1 MSNEIRKP
9 KLLEALLPIIIL
21 AICLCVGIIF
31 YEASAHIPLVIGSII
46 ASLVALRLGFKWKDL
61 EKGFINS
68 IQMSMQSIIILM
80 IIGIIIGSWILS
92 GTVPTMIY
100 YGLKIISPG
109 IFLLA
114 TCIMCSIVSLATG
127 SSWTTVGTVGIAL
140 LGIGQGLGFSTPLVA
155 GAVISGAYFG
165 DKMSPLSDTT
175 NLAPAMA
182 GSELFDHIKHMIYTT
197 GPSMIIALVLYG
209 ILGLKYAGKE
219 LDVTQINI
227 ILDGLQR
234 SFNITPLLLIPPV
247 IVITLVVKKIPAI
260 PGLIAGAIL
269 GGLFAILFQSSSFG
283 DVINVMNLG
292 YVGNSGVK
300 MVDEL
305 LNRGGL
311 QSMMSTVSLIMCAMT
326 FGGIMEKSGCL
337 GLLAESL
344 LKLAVN
350 TGSLILVTVVSC
362 IFTNLISGDQYLS
375 IVIPGRMY
383 KDEYAKRGLAP
394 KNLSRTLEDAGTMT
408 SCLIP
413 WSNCGA
419 FMSSTLSVPTLSYL
433 PFTFL
438 NLINPLVAIFYGYTG
453 ITIEKI
459 KPENM
464 ESEKNSSLNI

>member
-21 AICLCVGIIF
+21 AICLSVGIIL

-68 IQMSMQSIIILM
+68 IQMSMQAIIILM

-219 LDVTQINI
+219 LDVTQINT

-247 IVITLVVKKIPAI
+247 VVIVLVVKKIPAI

-283 DVINVMNLG
+283 DIINVMNLG
-292 YVGNSGVK
+292 YVGNSGVQ

-311 QSMMSTVSLIMCAMT
+311 QSMMPTVSLIMCAMT

-383 KDEYAKRGLAP
+383 KDEYVKRGLAP

-419 FMSSTLSVPTLSYL
+419 FMSSTLGVPTLSYL

-459 KPENM
+459 KSENVKP
-464 ESEKNSSLNI
+464 EKNSSLNI